1 MSLSSMM
8 SHVRRAVNY
17 GRNADDDSV
26 GYMVNELQRAFE
38 EVRKE
43 MASLQGEIEQLRRK
57 IR

>member
-1 MSLSSMM
+1 MM